1 MKLSTWTATV
11 LATPAVATGVCL
23 LCASTAQAAPDDAGS
38 ETSSAAASSA
48 ADTSASSSTD
58 SDGASTKPRANDT
71 TDGGGSGN
79 DSDDAGDSGD
89 LDNDDEDADGDTRG
103 DSDDADLNAEMD
115 ADIAD
120 AALDDSA
127 VDDSAADPGPHYVPT
142 TVRETL
148 VTGDAVDVDGDGVD
162 DGPVDEDDEDTPADD
177 EPADDDPVD
186 TVPIALEQ
194 ISDAKEDLR
203 EATWDSGNV
212 LAGLAAML
220 PQMYLSGAS
229 ASLERWQQNHALLQ
243 QRYAETYDDPFAHWL
258 AGARIENSIQRT
270 IRVQDQLEAAEKL
283 LTVVG
288 WFGTAS
294 QMEAIGQLIGTAAD
308 NGLVYQIVKMELQYN
323 GDNPVRTEPVI
334 YISVNGGKPAP
345 VLVDTGSLGLIIDPR
360 DVGVDG
366 IGEPTGTGTAS
377 YGDGSSVFFW
387 DSYDIPIS
395 VDGVESSPTQIL
407 VVELQSAQGFTDY
420 NGDYVGVLG
429 IGANAGGPGNFNPFL
444 SMPGLLS
451 QGVLFDERR
460 RRLILGP
467 NPYGARTTIPGAPS
481 SQLQVKIGDGEKTLV
496 DTWVD
501 SGGIL
506 GSVPDNVYGDGP
518 EVPPGTVVSVYTEDG
533 ETLLYSYT
541 TTRKNTLSVTDSE
554 DDPRFNTGFTPFS
567 LGTLYFSFAGAG
579 STSFNY

>member
-58 SDGASTKPRANDT
+58 SDDTSADSTATDT
-71 TDGGGSGN
+71 DDGGGSVAG
-79 DSDDAGDSGD
+79 SDGLDDDDDVDAADLSADVEDETDED
-89 LDNDDEDADGDTRG
+89 LDN
-103 DSDDADLNAEMD
+103 S
-115 ADIAD
+115 
-120 AALDDSA
+120 S
-127 VDDSAADPGPHYVPT
+127 ADPGPHYVPT

-162 DGPVDEDDEDTPADD
+162 DGPVDEDEDDAPADD

-186 TVPIALEQ
+186 TVPVALEQ

-229 ASLERWQQNHALLQ
+229 ASLERWQLNHALLQ

-288 WFGTAS
+288 WFGAAS

-429 IGANAGGPGNFNPFL
+429 IGANAGGPGEFNPFL

>member
-58 SDGASTKPRANDT
+58 SDDTSANSTATDT
-71 TDGGGSGN
+71 DYGGDSVGG
-79 DSDDAGDSGD
+79 SDDAGDSGGLDDDDDIDAADLSADVEDETDED
-89 LDNDDEDADGDTRG
+89 LDN
-103 DSDDADLNAEMD
+103 S
-115 ADIAD
+115 
-120 AALDDSA
+120 S
-127 VDDSAADPGPHYVPT
+127 ADPGPHYVPT

-162 DGPVDEDDEDTPADD
+162 DGPVDEDEDDAPADD
-177 EPADDDPVD
+177 EPAGDDPVD
-186 TVPIALEQ
+186 TVPVALEQ
-194 ISDAKEDLR
+194 ISDAKEYLR

-229 ASLERWQQNHALLQ
+229 ASLERWQQNHLLLQ

-270 IRVQDQLEAAEKL
+270 VRVQDQLEAAEKL

-323 GDNPVRTEPVI
+323 GNNPVRTEPVI
-334 YISVNGGKPAP
+334 YISVNGGEPAP

-387 DSYDIPIS
+387 DSYDIPIL

-429 IGANAGGPGNFNPFL
+429 IGANAGGPGKFNPFL

-501 SGGIL
+501 YGGIL

>member
-58 SDGASTKPRANDT
+58 SDDTSANSTATDT
-71 TDGGGSGN
+71 DDGGDSVAGSDGL
-79 DSDDAGDSGD
+79 DDDDDVDAADLSADVEDETDED
-89 LDNDDEDADGDTRG
+89 LDN
-103 DSDDADLNAEMD
+103 S
-115 ADIAD
+115 
-120 AALDDSA
+120 S
-127 VDDSAADPGPHYVPT
+127 ADPGPHYVPT

-162 DGPVDEDDEDTPADD
+162 DGPVDEDEDDAPADD
-177 EPADDDPVD
+177 EPAGDDPVD
-186 TVPIALEQ
+186 TVPVALEQ

-229 ASLERWQQNHALLQ
+229 ASLERWQQNHLLLQ

-270 IRVQDQLEAAEKL
+270 VRVQDQLEAAEKL

-323 GDNPVRTEPVI
+323 GNNPVRTEPVI
-334 YISVNGGKPAP
+334 YISVNGGEPAP

-429 IGANAGGPGNFNPFL
+429 IGANAGGPGKFNPFL

>member
-58 SDGASTKPRANDT
+58 SGDTSANSTATDT
-71 TDGGGSGN
+71 DDGGGSVAG
-79 DSDDAGDSGD
+79 SDDAGDSSGLDDDDDVDAADLSADVEDETDED
-89 LDNDDEDADGDTRG
+89 LDN
-103 DSDDADLNAEMD
+103 S
-115 ADIAD
+115 
-120 AALDDSA
+120 S
-127 VDDSAADPGPHYVPT
+127 ADPGPHYVPT

-162 DGPVDEDDEDTPADD
+162 DGPVDEDEDDAPADD
-177 EPADDDPVD
+177 DPADDDPVD
-186 TVPIALEQ
+186 TVPVALEQ

-229 ASLERWQQNHALLQ
+229 ASLERWQQNHLLLQ

-270 IRVQDQLEAAEKL
+270 VRVQDQLEAAEKL

-429 IGANAGGPGNFNPFL
+429 IGANAGGPGEFNPFL

>member
-58 SDGASTKPRANDT
+58 SDDTSANSTATDT
-71 TDGGGSGN
+71 DDGGDSVGG
-79 DSDDAGDSGD
+79 SDDAGDSGGLDDDDDIDAADLSADVEDETDED
-89 LDNDDEDADGDTRG
+89 LDN
-103 DSDDADLNAEMD
+103 S
-115 ADIAD
+115 
-120 AALDDSA
+120 S
-127 VDDSAADPGPHYVPT
+127 ADPGPHYVPT

-162 DGPVDEDDEDTPADD
+162 DGPVDEDEDDAPADD
-177 EPADDDPVD
+177 EPAGDDPVD
-186 TVPIALEQ
+186 TVPVALEQ
-194 ISDAKEDLR
+194 ISEAKEDLR

-229 ASLERWQQNHALLQ
+229 ASLERWQLNHALLQ

-288 WFGTAS
+288 WFGAAS

-308 NGLVYQIVKMELQYN
+308 NGLVYQVVKMELQYN
-323 GDNPVRTEPVI
+323 GNNPVRTEPVI
-334 YISVNGGKPAP
+334 YLSINGGEPAP

-360 DVGVDG
+360 WVGVDNVD
-366 IGEPTGTGTAS
+366 ESTGYGWAS
-377 YGDGSSVFFW
+377 YGDGSSEFLW
-387 DSYDIPIS
+387 ESYDLPIGL
-395 VDGVESSPTQIL
+395 DGVESSATEVL
-407 VVELQSAQGFTDY
+407 VVALQSVQGFTEY
-420 NGDYVGVLG
+420 NGDYAGVFG
-429 IGANAGGPGNFNPFL
+429 IGANAGSPGSTNPFL
-444 SMPGLLS
+444 AMPGMLS
-451 QGVLFDERR
+451 RGVLFDERR

-481 SQLQVKIGDGEKTLV
+481 SQLQVQIGDGEMTLV

-506 GSVPDNVYGDGP
+506 GSVPDNVYGEGP
-518 EVPPGTVVSVYTEDG
+518 EVPPGTVISVYTEDG

-541 TTRKNTLSVTDSE
+541 TTRKNTLSVNDSE

-567 LGTLYFSFAGAG
+567 LGTLYFSFAGEG
-579 STSFNY
+579 TTSFNY

>member
-58 SDGASTKPRANDT
+58 SDDTSADSTATDT
-71 TDGGGSGN
+71 DDGGDSVAGSDGL
-79 DSDDAGDSGD
+79 DDDDDVDAADLSADVEDETDED
-89 LDNDDEDADGDTRG
+89 LDN
-103 DSDDADLNAEMD
+103 S
-115 ADIAD
+115 
-120 AALDDSA
+120 S
-127 VDDSAADPGPHYVPT
+127 ADPGPHYVPT

-162 DGPVDEDDEDTPADD
+162 DGPVDEDEDDAPADD

-186 TVPIALEQ
+186 TVPVALEQ

-220 PQMYLSGAS
+220 PQMYLSRAS
-229 ASLERWQQNHALLQ
+229 ASLERWQQNHLLLQ

-270 IRVQDQLEAAEKL
+270 VRVQDQLEAAEKL

-323 GDNPVRTEPVI
+323 GNNPVRTEPVI
-334 YISVNGGKPAP
+334 YISVNGGEPAP

-429 IGANAGGPGNFNPFL
+429 IGANAGGPGKFNPFL

-481 SQLQVKIGDGEKTLV
+481 SQLQVKIGDGEKTRV
-496 DTWVD
+496 DPWVD

>member
-58 SDGASTKPRANDT
+58 SDDTSANSTATDT
-71 TDGGGSGN
+71 DDGGDSVGG
-79 DSDDAGDSGD
+79 SDDAGDSGGLDDDDDIDAADLSADVEDETDED
-89 LDNDDEDADGDTRG
+89 LDN
-103 DSDDADLNAEMD
+103 S
-115 ADIAD
+115 
-120 AALDDSA
+120 S
-127 VDDSAADPGPHYVPT
+127 ADPGPHYVPT

-162 DGPVDEDDEDTPADD
+162 DGPVDEDEDDAPADD
-177 EPADDDPVD
+177 EPAGDDPVD
-186 TVPIALEQ
+186 TVPVALEQ

-229 ASLERWQQNHALLQ
+229 ASLERWQLNHALLQ

-270 IRVQDQLEAAEKL
+270 VRVQDQLEAAEKL

-323 GDNPVRTEPVI
+323 GNNPVRTEPVI
-334 YISVNGGKPAP
+334 YISVNGGEPAP

-429 IGANAGGPGNFNPFL
+429 IGANAGGPGKFNPFL

-481 SQLQVKIGDGEKTLV
+481 SQLQVQIGDGEMTLV

>member
-58 SDGASTKPRANDT
+58 SDDTSADSTATDT
-71 TDGGGSGN
+71 DDGGGSVAG
-79 DSDDAGDSGD
+79 SDGLDDDDDVDAADLSADVEDETDED
-89 LDNDDEDADGDTRG
+89 LDN
-103 DSDDADLNAEMD
+103 S
-115 ADIAD
+115 
-120 AALDDSA
+120 S
-127 VDDSAADPGPHYVPT
+127 ADPGPHYVPT

-148 VTGDAVDVDGDGVD
+148 VTGVAVDVDGDGVD
-162 DGPVDEDDEDTPADD
+162 DGPVDEDEDDAPADD
-177 EPADDDPVD
+177 EPAGDDPVD
-186 TVPIALEQ
+186 TVPVALEQ

-229 ASLERWQQNHALLQ
+229 ASLERWQQNHLLLQ

-258 AGARIENSIQRT
+258 AGVRIENSIQRT
-270 IRVQDQLEAAEKL
+270 VRVQDQLEAAEKL

-429 IGANAGGPGNFNPFL
+429 IGANAGGPGKFNPFL

>member
-58 SDGASTKPRANDT
+58 SDDTSANSTATDT
-71 TDGGGSGN
+71 DDGGDSVGG
-79 DSDDAGDSGD
+79 SDDAGDSGGLDDDDDIDAADLSADVEDETDED
-89 LDNDDEDADGDTRG
+89 LDN
-103 DSDDADLNAEMD
+103 S
-115 ADIAD
+115 
-120 AALDDSA
+120 S
-127 VDDSAADPGPHYVPT
+127 ADPGPHYVPT

-162 DGPVDEDDEDTPADD
+162 DGPVDEDEDDAPADD
-177 EPADDDPVD
+177 EPAGDDPVD
-186 TVPIALEQ
+186 TVPVALEQ

-229 ASLERWQQNHALLQ
+229 ASLERWQQNHLLLQ

-270 IRVQDQLEAAEKL
+270 VRVQDQLEAAEKL

-323 GDNPVRTEPVI
+323 GNNPVRTEPVI
-334 YISVNGGKPAP
+334 YISVNGGEPAP

-429 IGANAGGPGNFNPFL
+429 IGANAGGPGKFNPFL

-567 LGTLYFSFAGAG
+567 LGTLYFSFAGEG
-579 STSFNY
+579 TTSFNY

>member
-58 SDGASTKPRANDT
+58 SDDTSANSTATDT
-71 TDGGGSGN
+71 DDGGGSVAG
-79 DSDDAGDSGD
+79 SDGLDDDDDVDAADLSADVEDETDED
-89 LDNDDEDADGDTRG
+89 LDN
-103 DSDDADLNAEMD
+103 S
-115 ADIAD
+115 
-120 AALDDSA
+120 S
-127 VDDSAADPGPHYVPT
+127 ADPGPHYVPT

-162 DGPVDEDDEDTPADD
+162 DGPVDEDEDDAPADD

-186 TVPIALEQ
+186 TVPVALEQ

-229 ASLERWQQNHALLQ
+229 ASLERWQQNHLLLQ

-258 AGARIENSIQRT
+258 AGVRIENSIQRT
-270 IRVQDQLEAAEKL
+270 VRVQDQLEAAEKL

-429 IGANAGGPGNFNPFL
+429 IGANAGGPGKFNPFL

>member
-1 MKLSTWTATV
+1 VKLSTWTATV

-58 SDGASTKPRANDT
+58 SDDTSADSTATDT
-71 TDGGGSGN
+71 DDGGGSVAG
-79 DSDDAGDSGD
+79 SDGLDDDDDVDAADLSADVEDETDED
-89 LDNDDEDADGDTRG
+89 LDN
-103 DSDDADLNAEMD
+103 S
-115 ADIAD
+115 
-120 AALDDSA
+120 S
-127 VDDSAADPGPHYVPT
+127 ADPGPHYVPT

-162 DGPVDEDDEDTPADD
+162 DGPVDEDEDDAPADD

-186 TVPIALEQ
+186 TVPVALEQ

-229 ASLERWQQNHALLQ
+229 ASLERWQQNHLLLQ

-258 AGARIENSIQRT
+258 AGVRIENSIQRT
-270 IRVQDQLEAAEKL
+270 VRVQDQLEAAEKL

-429 IGANAGGPGNFNPFL
+429 IGANAGGPGEFNPFL

>member
-58 SDGASTKPRANDT
+58 SDDTSADSTATDT
-71 TDGGGSGN
+71 DDGGGSVAG
-79 DSDDAGDSGD
+79 SDGLDDDDDVDAADLSADVEDETDED
-89 LDNDDEDADGDTRG
+89 LDN
-103 DSDDADLNAEMD
+103 S
-115 ADIAD
+115 
-120 AALDDSA
+120 S
-127 VDDSAADPGPHYVPT
+127 ADPGPHYVPT

-162 DGPVDEDDEDTPADD
+162 DGPVDEDEDDAPADD

-186 TVPIALEQ
+186 TVPVALEQ

-229 ASLERWQQNHALLQ
+229 ASLERWQQNHLLLQ

-258 AGARIENSIQRT
+258 AGVRIENSIQRT
-270 IRVQDQLEAAEKL
+270 VRVQDQLEAAEKL

-308 NGLVYQIVKMELQYN
+308 NGLVYQVVKMELQYN

-429 IGANAGGPGNFNPFL
+429 IGANAGGPGEFNPFL

>member
-23 LCASTAQAAPDDAGS
+23 LCASTAHAAPDDTGS

-48 ADTSASSSTD
+48 SDTSTGSSTD
-58 SDGASTKPRANDT
+58 RDDDAANEDS
-71 TDGGGSGN
+71 GSGDGDAPD
-79 DSDDAGDSGD
+79 DSDVAADEIEEDV
-89 LDNDDEDADGDTRG
+89 DDPDT
-103 DSDDADLNAEMD
+103 DDASAELG
-115 ADIAD
+115 A
-120 AALDDSA
+120 
-127 VDDSAADPGPHYVPT
+127 HYVPA

-148 VTGDAVDVDGDGVD
+148 VNGDAIDLDGDGID
-162 DGPVDEDDEDTPADD
+162 DEPTDAEEDEDEDDAPDA
-177 EPADDDPVD
+177 VD
-186 TVPIALEQ
+186 TVPVALEQ

-220 PQMYLSGAS
+220 PQMFLSGAS
-229 ASLERWQQNHALLQ
+229 TSLERWQQNHALLQ
-243 QRYAETYDDPFAHWL
+243 QRYAETYDDPSAHWL
-258 AGARIENSIQRT
+258 AGVGIENSIQRT
-270 IRVQDQLEAAEKL
+270 IRAQDQVEAAENL

-288 WFGTAS
+288 WFGPRTEMA
-294 QMEAIGQLIGTAAD
+294 AIRELVRMAAD

-323 GDNPVRTEPVI
+323 GQSVRTEPVI
-334 YISVNGGKPAP
+334 YLSINGGDPAP

-360 DVGVDG
+360 YVGVDG
-366 IGEPTGTGTAS
+366 VDESTGYGWAS
-377 YGDGSSVFFW
+377 YGDGSSEFLW
-387 DSYDIPIS
+387 ESYDLPIGL
-395 VDGVESSPTQIL
+395 DGVDSSATEVL
-407 VVELQSAQGFTDY
+407 VVALQSVQGFTDY
-420 NGDYVGVLG
+420 NGQYAGVFG
-429 IGANAGGPGNFNPFL
+429 IGANASGPGSTNPFL
-444 SMPGLLS
+444 AMPGLLD

-467 NPYGARTTIPGAPS
+467 NPYAARVTVPGAPS
-481 SQLQVKIGDGEKTLV
+481 SQLRVQLDDGEKVRV

-506 GSVPDNVYGDGP
+506 GSVPDTVYGDGP
-518 EVPPGTVVSVYTEDG
+518 KVPPGTKVSVYTEDG

-541 TTRKNTLSVTDSE
+541 TTRGNTLGVTE
-554 DDPRFNTGFTPFS
+554 AEADDRFNTGFTPFS

>member
-58 SDGASTKPRANDT
+58 SDDTSADSTATDT
-71 TDGGGSGN
+71 DDGGGSVAG
-79 DSDDAGDSGD
+79 SDGLDDDDDVDAADLSADVEDETDED
-89 LDNDDEDADGDTRG
+89 LDN
-103 DSDDADLNAEMD
+103 S
-115 ADIAD
+115 
-120 AALDDSA
+120 S
-127 VDDSAADPGPHYVPT
+127 ADPGPHYVPT

-162 DGPVDEDDEDTPADD
+162 DGPVDEDEDDAPADD

-186 TVPIALEQ
+186 TVPVALEQ
-194 ISDAKEDLR
+194 ISEAKEDLR

-229 ASLERWQQNHALLQ
+229 ASLERWQQNHLLLQ

-258 AGARIENSIQRT
+258 AGVRIENSIQRT
-270 IRVQDQLEAAEKL
+270 VRVQDQLEAAEKL

-429 IGANAGGPGNFNPFL
+429 IGANAGGPGEFNPFL

>member
-58 SDGASTKPRANDT
+58 SDDTSANSTATDT
-71 TDGGGSGN
+71 DDGGDSVGG
-79 DSDDAGDSGD
+79 SDDAGDSGGLDDDDDIDAADLSADVEDETDED
-89 LDNDDEDADGDTRG
+89 LDN
-103 DSDDADLNAEMD
+103 S
-115 ADIAD
+115 
-120 AALDDSA
+120 S
-127 VDDSAADPGPHYVPT
+127 ADPGPHYVPT

-162 DGPVDEDDEDTPADD
+162 DGPVDEDEDDAPADD
-177 EPADDDPVD
+177 EPAGDDPVD
-186 TVPIALEQ
+186 TVPVALEQ

-229 ASLERWQQNHALLQ
+229 ASLERWQQNHLLLQ

-270 IRVQDQLEAAEKL
+270 VRVQDQLEAAEKL

-334 YISVNGGKPAP
+334 YISVNGGEPAP

-429 IGANAGGPGNFNPFL
+429 IGANAGGPGKFNPFL

>member
-58 SDGASTKPRANDT
+58 SDDTSADSTATDT
-71 TDGGGSGN
+71 DDGGGSVAG
-79 DSDDAGDSGD
+79 SDGLDDDDDVDAADLSADVEDETDED
-89 LDNDDEDADGDTRG
+89 LDN
-103 DSDDADLNAEMD
+103 S
-115 ADIAD
+115 
-120 AALDDSA
+120 S
-127 VDDSAADPGPHYVPT
+127 ADPGPHYVPT

-148 VTGDAVDVDGDGVD
+148 VTGVAVDVDGDGVD
-162 DGPVDEDDEDTPADD
+162 DGPVDEDEDDAPADD

-186 TVPIALEQ
+186 TVPVALEQ

-229 ASLERWQQNHALLQ
+229 ASLERWQQNHLLLQ

-258 AGARIENSIQRT
+258 AGVRIENSIQRT
-270 IRVQDQLEAAEKL
+270 VRVQDQLEAAEKL

-429 IGANAGGPGNFNPFL
+429 IGADAGGPGNFNPFL

>member
-48 ADTSASSSTD
+48 ADTSASTSTD
-58 SDGASTKPRANDT
+58 SDDASGNSRANET
-71 TDGGGSGN
+71 ADGTGSGG
-79 DSDDAGDSGD
+79 DADDAGDSGR
-89 LDNDDEDADGDTRG
+89 LDNG
-103 DSDDADLNAEMD
+103 DADLD
-115 ADIAD
+115 ADDAELDAEIAD
-120 AALDDSA
+120 EDLDDSP
-127 VDDSAADPGPHYVPT
+127 VDPGPHYVPT
-142 TVRETL
+142 TVRDTL
-148 VTGDAVDVDGDGVD
+148 VTGDAIDVDGDGVD
-162 DGPVDEDDEDTPADD
+162 DGPVDEDEDDAPADD
-177 EPADDDPVD
+177 EPAGDDPVD
-186 TVPIALEQ
+186 TVPVALEQ

-229 ASLERWQQNHALLQ
+229 ASLERWQQNHLLLQ

-270 IRVQDQLEAAEKL
+270 VRVQDQLEAAEKL

-308 NGLVYQIVKMELQYN
+308 NGLVYQVVKMELQYN
-323 GDNPVRTEPVI
+323 GNNPVRTEPVI
-334 YISVNGGKPAP
+334 YISVNGGEPAP

-429 IGANAGGPGNFNPFL
+429 IGANAGGPGKFNPFL

>member
-58 SDGASTKPRANDT
+58 SDDTSADSTATDT
-71 TDGGGSGN
+71 DDGGGSVAG
-79 DSDDAGDSGD
+79 SDGLDDDDDVDAADLSADVEDETDED
-89 LDNDDEDADGDTRG
+89 LDN
-103 DSDDADLNAEMD
+103 S
-115 ADIAD
+115 
-120 AALDDSA
+120 S
-127 VDDSAADPGPHYVPT
+127 ADPGPHYVPT

-162 DGPVDEDDEDTPADD
+162 DGPVDEDEDDAPADD

-186 TVPIALEQ
+186 TVPVALEQ

-229 ASLERWQQNHALLQ
+229 ASLERWQQNHLLLQ

-258 AGARIENSIQRT
+258 AGVRIENSIQRT
-270 IRVQDQLEAAEKL
+270 VRVQDQLEAAEKL

-429 IGANAGGPGNFNPFL
+429 IGANAGGPGEFNPFL

-541 TTRKNTLSVTDSE
+541 TTRKNTLSVNDSE

-567 LGTLYFSFAGAG
+567 LGTLYFSFAGEG
-579 STSFNY
+579 TTSFNY

>member
-58 SDGASTKPRANDT
+58 SDDTSADSTATDT
-71 TDGGGSGN
+71 DDGGGSVAG
-79 DSDDAGDSGD
+79 SDGLDDDDDVDAADLSADVEDETDED
-89 LDNDDEDADGDTRG
+89 LDN
-103 DSDDADLNAEMD
+103 S
-115 ADIAD
+115 
-120 AALDDSA
+120 S
-127 VDDSAADPGPHYVPT
+127 ADPGPHYVPT

-162 DGPVDEDDEDTPADD
+162 DGPVDEDEDDAPADD

-186 TVPIALEQ
+186 TVPVALEQ

-229 ASLERWQQNHALLQ
+229 ASLERWQQNHLLLQ

-258 AGARIENSIQRT
+258 AGVRIENSIQRT
-270 IRVQDQLEAAEKL
+270 VRVQDQLEAAEKL

-429 IGANAGGPGNFNPFL
+429 IGANAGGPGEFNPFL

-567 LGTLYFSFAGAG
+567 LGTLYFSFAGEG
-579 STSFNY
+579 TTSFNY

>member
-1 MKLSTWTATV
+1 M
-11 LATPAVATGVCL
+11 
-23 LCASTAQAAPDDAGS
+23 
-38 ETSSAAASSA
+38 
-48 ADTSASSSTD
+48 
-58 SDGASTKPRANDT
+58 
-71 TDGGGSGN
+71 
-79 DSDDAGDSGD
+79 
-89 LDNDDEDADGDTRG
+89 
-103 DSDDADLNAEMD
+103 
-115 ADIAD
+115 
-120 AALDDSA
+120 
-127 VDDSAADPGPHYVPT
+127 
-142 TVRETL
+142 RETL

-162 DGPVDEDDEDTPADD
+162 DGPVDEDEDDAPADD

-186 TVPIALEQ
+186 TVPVALEQ

-229 ASLERWQQNHALLQ
+229 ASLERWQQNHLLLQ

-270 IRVQDQLEAAEKL
+270 VRVQDQLEAAEKL

-429 IGANAGGPGNFNPFL
+429 IGANAGGPGEFNPFL

-518 EVPPGTVVSVYTEDG
+518 EVPPGRVVSVYTEDG

>member
-58 SDGASTKPRANDT
+58 SDDTSANSTATDT
-71 TDGGGSGN
+71 DDGGGSVAG
-79 DSDDAGDSGD
+79 SDGLDDDDDVDAADLSADVEDETDED
-89 LDNDDEDADGDTRG
+89 LDN
-103 DSDDADLNAEMD
+103 S
-115 ADIAD
+115 
-120 AALDDSA
+120 S
-127 VDDSAADPGPHYVPT
+127 ADPGPHYVPT

-162 DGPVDEDDEDTPADD
+162 DGPVDEDEDDAPADD
-177 EPADDDPVD
+177 EPAGDDPVD
-186 TVPIALEQ
+186 TVPVALEQ

-229 ASLERWQQNHALLQ
+229 ASLERWQQNHLLLQ

-270 IRVQDQLEAAEKL
+270 VRVQDQLEAAEKL

-323 GDNPVRTEPVI
+323 GNNPVRTEPVI
-334 YISVNGGKPAP
+334 YISVNGGEPAP

-429 IGANAGGPGNFNPFL
+429 IGANAGGPGKFNPFL

>member
-58 SDGASTKPRANDT
+58 SDDTSADSTATDT
-71 TDGGGSGN
+71 DDGGGSVAG
-79 DSDDAGDSGD
+79 SDGLDDDDDVDAADLSADVEDETDED
-89 LDNDDEDADGDTRG
+89 LDN
-103 DSDDADLNAEMD
+103 S
-115 ADIAD
+115 
-120 AALDDSA
+120 S
-127 VDDSAADPGPHYVPT
+127 ADPGPHYVPT

-162 DGPVDEDDEDTPADD
+162 DGPVDEDEDDAPADD

-186 TVPIALEQ
+186 TVPVALEQ

-229 ASLERWQQNHALLQ
+229 ASLERWQQNHLLLQ

-258 AGARIENSIQRT
+258 AGVRIENSIQRT
-270 IRVQDQLEAAEKL
+270 VRVQDQLEAAEKL

-429 IGANAGGPGNFNPFL
+429 IGANAGGPGEFNPFL

>member
-48 ADTSASSSTD
+48 ADTSASTSTD
-58 SDGASTKPRANDT
+58 SDDASGNSRANET
-71 TDGGGSGN
+71 ADGTGSGG
-79 DSDDAGDSGD
+79 DADDAGDSGS

-103 DSDDADLNAEMD
+103 NSDDADLNAEID
-115 ADIAD
+115 D

-127 VDDSAADPGPHYVPT
+127 VDDSPADPGPHYVPT
-142 TVRETL
+142 TVRDTL
-148 VTGDAVDVDGDGVD
+148 VTGDAIDVDGDGVD
-162 DGPVDEDDEDTPADD
+162 DGPVDENDEDTPADD
-177 EPADDDPVD
+177 DEPADDDDDPVD
-186 TVPIALEQ
+186 TVPVALEQ
-194 ISDAKEDLR
+194 ISEAKEDLR

-229 ASLERWQQNHALLQ
+229 ASLERWQLNHALLQ

-288 WFGTAS
+288 WFGAAS

-308 NGLVYQIVKMELQYN
+308 NGLVYQVVKMELQYN
-323 GDNPVRTEPVI
+323 GNNPVRTEPVI
-334 YISVNGGKPAP
+334 YLSINGGEPAP

-360 DVGVDG
+360 WVGVDNVD
-366 IGEPTGTGTAS
+366 EPTGYGWAS
-377 YGDGSSVFFW
+377 YGDGSSEFLW
-387 DSYDIPIS
+387 ESYDLPIGL
-395 VDGVESSPTQIL
+395 DGVESSATEVL
-407 VVELQSAQGFTDY
+407 VVALQSVQGFTEY
-420 NGDYVGVLG
+420 NGDYAGVFG
-429 IGANAGGPGNFNPFL
+429 IGANAGSPGSTNPFL
-444 SMPGLLS
+444 AMPGMLS
-451 QGVLFDERR
+451 RGVLFDERR

-481 SQLQVKIGDGEKTLV
+481 SQLQVQIGDGEKTLV

-541 TTRKNTLSVTDSE
+541 TTRKNTLSVNDSE

-567 LGTLYFSFAGAG
+567 LGTLYFSFAGEG
-579 STSFNY
+579 TTSFNY

>member
-58 SDGASTKPRANDT
+58 SDDTSADSTATDT
-71 TDGGGSGN
+71 DDGGGSVAG
-79 DSDDAGDSGD
+79 SDGLDDDDDVDAADLSADVEDETDED
-89 LDNDDEDADGDTRG
+89 LDN
-103 DSDDADLNAEMD
+103 S
-115 ADIAD
+115 
-120 AALDDSA
+120 S
-127 VDDSAADPGPHYVPT
+127 ADPGPHYVPT

-162 DGPVDEDDEDTPADD
+162 DGPVDEDEDDAPADD

-186 TVPIALEQ
+186 TVPVALEQ

-229 ASLERWQQNHALLQ
+229 ASLERWQQNHLLLQ

-270 IRVQDQLEAAEKL
+270 VRVQDQLEAAEKL

-407 VVELQSAQGFTDY
+407 VVELQSAEGFTDY

-429 IGANAGGPGNFNPFL
+429 IGANAGGPGKFNPFL

>member
-48 ADTSASSSTD
+48 ADTSASTSTD
-58 SDGASTKPRANDT
+58 SDGASGNSRANET
-71 TDGGGSGN
+71 AAGTGSGS
-79 DSDDAGDSGD
+79 DADDAGASDD
-89 LDNDDEDADGDTRG
+89 LDNDDEDADEDFDDT
-103 DSDDADLNAEMD
+103 DLDAEIDAEID
-115 ADIAD
+115 D
-120 AALDDSA
+120 AALGDSA
-127 VDDSAADPGPHYVPT
+127 VDDSPADPGPHYVPT
-142 TVRETL
+142 TVRDTL
-148 VTGDAVDVDGDGVD
+148 VTGDAIDVDGDGVD
-162 DGPVDEDDEDTPADD
+162 DGSVDEDDEDTPADD
-177 EPADDDPVD
+177 EPVDDDDDPVD
-186 TVPIALEQ
+186 TVPVALEQ
-194 ISDAKEDLR
+194 ISEAKEDLR

-229 ASLERWQQNHALLQ
+229 ASLERWQLNHALLQ

-288 WFGTAS
+288 WFGAAS

-308 NGLVYQIVKMELQYN
+308 NGLVYQVVKMELQYN

-334 YISVNGGKPAP
+334 YLSINGGEPAP

-360 DVGVDG
+360 WVGVDDV
-366 IGEPTGTGTAS
+366 GEPTGYGWAA
-377 YGDGSSVFFW
+377 YGDGSSEFLW
-387 DSYDIPIS
+387 ESYDLPIGL
-395 VDGVESSPTQIL
+395 DGVESSATEVL
-407 VVELQSAQGFTDY
+407 VVALQSVQGFTEY
-420 NGDYVGVLG
+420 NGDYAGVFG
-429 IGANAGGPGNFNPFL
+429 IGANAGSPGSTNPFL
-444 SMPGLLS
+444 AMPGMLS
-451 QGVLFDERR
+451 RGVLFDERR

-481 SQLQVKIGDGEKTLV
+481 SQLQVQIGDGEMTLV

>member
-58 SDGASTKPRANDT
+58 SDDTSANSTATDT
-71 TDGGGSGN
+71 DDGGDSVGG
-79 DSDDAGDSGD
+79 SDDAGDSGGLDDDDDIDAADLSADVEDETDED
-89 LDNDDEDADGDTRG
+89 LDN
-103 DSDDADLNAEMD
+103 S
-115 ADIAD
+115 
-120 AALDDSA
+120 S
-127 VDDSAADPGPHYVPT
+127 ADPGPHYVPT

-162 DGPVDEDDEDTPADD
+162 DGPVDEDEDDAPADD
-177 EPADDDPVD
+177 EPAGDDPVD
-186 TVPIALEQ
+186 TVPVALEQ

-229 ASLERWQQNHALLQ
+229 ASLERWQQNHLLLQ

-270 IRVQDQLEAAEKL
+270 VRVQDQLEAAEKL

-323 GDNPVRTEPVI
+323 GNNPVRTEPVI
-334 YISVNGGKPAP
+334 YISVNGGEPAP

-407 VVELQSAQGFTDY
+407 VVELPSAQGFTDY

-429 IGANAGGPGNFNPFL
+429 IGANAGGPGKFNPFL

>member
-58 SDGASTKPRANDT
+58 SDDTSADSTATDT
-71 TDGGGSGN
+71 DDGGDSVAGSDGL
-79 DSDDAGDSGD
+79 DDDDDVDAADLSADVEDETDED
-89 LDNDDEDADGDTRG
+89 LDN
-103 DSDDADLNAEMD
+103 S
-115 ADIAD
+115 
-120 AALDDSA
+120 S
-127 VDDSAADPGPHYVPT
+127 ADPGPHYVPT

-162 DGPVDEDDEDTPADD
+162 DGPVDEDEDDAPADD

-186 TVPIALEQ
+186 TVPVALEQ

-229 ASLERWQQNHALLQ
+229 ASLERWQQNHLLLQ

-270 IRVQDQLEAAEKL
+270 VRVQDQLEAAEKL

-323 GDNPVRTEPVI
+323 GNNPVRTEPVI
-334 YISVNGGKPAP
+334 YISVNGGEPAP

-429 IGANAGGPGNFNPFL
+429 IGANAGGPGKFNPFL

-481 SQLQVKIGDGEKTLV
+481 SQLQVKIGDGEKTRV
-496 DTWVD
+496 DPWVD
-501 SGGIL
+501 AGGIL

>member
-48 ADTSASSSTD
+48 ADTSASTSTD
-58 SDGASTKPRANDT
+58 SDDASGNSRANET
-71 TDGGGSGN
+71 ADGTGSGG
-79 DSDDAGDSGD
+79 DADDAGDSGR
-89 LDNDDEDADGDTRG
+89 LDNG
-103 DSDDADLNAEMD
+103 DADLD
-115 ADIAD
+115 ADDAELDAEIAD
-120 AALDDSA
+120 EDLDDSP
-127 VDDSAADPGPHYVPT
+127 VDPGPHYVPT

-162 DGPVDEDDEDTPADD
+162 DGPVDEDEDDAPADD
-177 EPADDDPVD
+177 EPAGDDPVD
-186 TVPIALEQ
+186 TVPVALEQ

-229 ASLERWQQNHALLQ
+229 ASLERWQQNHLLLQ

-270 IRVQDQLEAAEKL
+270 VRVQDQLEAAEKL

-323 GDNPVRTEPVI
+323 GNNPVRTEPVI
-334 YISVNGGKPAP
+334 YISVNGGEPAP

-429 IGANAGGPGNFNPFL
+429 IGANAGGPGKFNPFL

-567 LGTLYFSFAGAG
+567 LGTLYFSFA
-579 STSFNY
+579 

>member
-58 SDGASTKPRANDT
+58 SDDTSANSTATDT
-71 TDGGGSGN
+71 DDGGDSVGG
-79 DSDDAGDSGD
+79 SDDAGDSGGLDDDDDIDAADLSADVEDETDED
-89 LDNDDEDADGDTRG
+89 LDN
-103 DSDDADLNAEMD
+103 S
-115 ADIAD
+115 
-120 AALDDSA
+120 S
-127 VDDSAADPGPHYVPT
+127 ADPGPHYVPT

-162 DGPVDEDDEDTPADD
+162 DGPVDEDEDDAPADD
-177 EPADDDPVD
+177 EPAGDDPVD
-186 TVPIALEQ
+186 TVPVALEQ

-229 ASLERWQQNHALLQ
+229 ASLERWQQNHLLLQ

-270 IRVQDQLEAAEKL
+270 VRVQDQLEAAEKL

-323 GDNPVRTEPVI
+323 GNNPVRTEPVI
-334 YISVNGGKPAP
+334 YISVNGGEPAP

-429 IGANAGGPGNFNPFL
+429 IGANAGGPGKFNPFL

>member
-58 SDGASTKPRANDT
+58 SDDTSADSTATDT
-71 TDGGGSGN
+71 DDGGDSVAGSDGL
-79 DSDDAGDSGD
+79 DDDDDVDAADLSADVEDETDED
-89 LDNDDEDADGDTRG
+89 LDN
-103 DSDDADLNAEMD
+103 S
-115 ADIAD
+115 
-120 AALDDSA
+120 S
-127 VDDSAADPGPHYVPT
+127 ADPGPHYVPT

-162 DGPVDEDDEDTPADD
+162 DGPVDEDEDDAPADD

-186 TVPIALEQ
+186 TVPVALEQ

-220 PQMYLSGAS
+220 PQMYLSRAS
-229 ASLERWQQNHALLQ
+229 ASLERWQQNHLLLQ

-270 IRVQDQLEAAEKL
+270 VRVQDQLEAAEKL

-323 GDNPVRTEPVI
+323 GNNPVRTEPVI
-334 YISVNGGKPAP
+334 YISVNGGEPAP

-429 IGANAGGPGNFNPFL
+429 IGANAGGPGKFNPFL

-481 SQLQVKIGDGEKTLV
+481 SQLQVKIGDGEKTRV
-496 DTWVD
+496 DPWVD
-501 SGGIL
+501 AGGIL

>member
-58 SDGASTKPRANDT
+58 SDDTSANSTATDT
-71 TDGGGSGN
+71 DDGGDSVGG
-79 DSDDAGDSGD
+79 SDDAGDSGGLDDDDDIDAADLSADVEDETDED
-89 LDNDDEDADGDTRG
+89 LDN
-103 DSDDADLNAEMD
+103 S
-115 ADIAD
+115 
-120 AALDDSA
+120 S
-127 VDDSAADPGPHYVPT
+127 ADPGPHYVPT

-162 DGPVDEDDEDTPADD
+162 DGPVDEDEDDAPADD
-177 EPADDDPVD
+177 EPAGDDPVD
-186 TVPIALEQ
+186 TVPVALEQ

-229 ASLERWQQNHALLQ
+229 ASLERWQQNHLLLQ

-270 IRVQDQLEAAEKL
+270 VRVQDQLEAAEKL

-323 GDNPVRTEPVI
+323 GNNPVRTEPVI
-334 YISVNGGKPAP
+334 YISVNGGEPAP

-407 VVELQSAQGFTDY
+407 VVELQSAEGFTDY

-429 IGANAGGPGNFNPFL
+429 IGANAGGPGKFNPFL

>member
-58 SDGASTKPRANDT
+58 SDDTSANSTATDT
-71 TDGGGSGN
+71 DDGGGSVAG
-79 DSDDAGDSGD
+79 SDGLDDDDDVDAADLSADVEDETDED
-89 LDNDDEDADGDTRG
+89 LDN
-103 DSDDADLNAEMD
+103 S
-115 ADIAD
+115 
-120 AALDDSA
+120 S
-127 VDDSAADPGPHYVPT
+127 ADPGPHYVPT

-162 DGPVDEDDEDTPADD
+162 DGPVDEDEDDAPADD

-186 TVPIALEQ
+186 TVPVALEQ

-229 ASLERWQQNHALLQ
+229 ASLERWQQNHLLLQ

-270 IRVQDQLEAAEKL
+270 VRVQDQLEAAEKL

-429 IGANAGGPGNFNPFL
+429 IGANAGGPGKFNPFL

-518 EVPPGTVVSVYTEDG
+518 EVPPGRVVSVYTEDG

>member
-58 SDGASTKPRANDT
+58 SDDTSANSTATDT
-71 TDGGGSGN
+71 DDGGDSVGG
-79 DSDDAGDSGD
+79 SDDAGDSGGLDDDDDIDAADLSADVEDETDED
-89 LDNDDEDADGDTRG
+89 LDN
-103 DSDDADLNAEMD
+103 S
-115 ADIAD
+115 
-120 AALDDSA
+120 S
-127 VDDSAADPGPHYVPT
+127 ADPGPHYVPT

-162 DGPVDEDDEDTPADD
+162 DGPVDEDEDDAPADD
-177 EPADDDPVD
+177 EPAGDDPVD
-186 TVPIALEQ
+186 TVPVALEQ

-229 ASLERWQQNHALLQ
+229 ASLERWQQNHLLLQ

-270 IRVQDQLEAAEKL
+270 VRVQDQLEAAEKL

-323 GDNPVRTEPVI
+323 GNNPVRTEPVI
-334 YISVNGGKPAP
+334 YISVNGGEPAP
-345 VLVDTGSLGLIIDPR
+345 VLVGTGSLGLIIDPR

-429 IGANAGGPGNFNPFL
+429 IGANAGGPGKFNPFL

>member
-58 SDGASTKPRANDT
+58 SDDTSADSTATDT
-71 TDGGGSGN
+71 DDGGDSVGG
-79 DSDDAGDSGD
+79 SDDAGDSGGLDDDDAADADLSADVEDETDED
-89 LDNDDEDADGDTRG
+89 LDN
-103 DSDDADLNAEMD
+103 S
-115 ADIAD
+115 
-120 AALDDSA
+120 S
-127 VDDSAADPGPHYVPT
+127 ADPGPHYVPT

-162 DGPVDEDDEDTPADD
+162 DGPVDEDEDDAPADD

-186 TVPIALEQ
+186 TVPVALEQ

-229 ASLERWQQNHALLQ
+229 ASLERWQQNHLLLQ

-270 IRVQDQLEAAEKL
+270 VRVQDQLEAAEKL

-407 VVELQSAQGFTDY
+407 VVELQSAEGFTDY

-429 IGANAGGPGNFNPFL
+429 IGANAGGPGKFNPFL

-467 NPYGARTTIPGAPS
+467 NPYAARVTVPGAPS
-481 SQLQVKIGDGEKTLV
+481 TPLRVQIGDGEKVAV

-506 GSVPDNVYGDGP
+506 GSVPDTVYGDGP
-518 EVPPGTVVSVYTEDG
+518 EVPPGTLVSVYTADG

>member
-58 SDGASTKPRANDT
+58 SDDTSANSTATDT
-71 TDGGGSGN
+71 DDGGDSVGG
-79 DSDDAGDSGD
+79 SDDAGDSGGLDDDDDIDAADLSADVEDETDED
-89 LDNDDEDADGDTRG
+89 LDN
-103 DSDDADLNAEMD
+103 S
-115 ADIAD
+115 
-120 AALDDSA
+120 S
-127 VDDSAADPGPHYVPT
+127 ADPGPHYVPT

-162 DGPVDEDDEDTPADD
+162 DGPVDEDEDDAPADD
-177 EPADDDPVD
+177 EPAGDDPVD
-186 TVPIALEQ
+186 TVPVALEQ

-229 ASLERWQQNHALLQ
+229 ASLERWQQNHLLLQ

-270 IRVQDQLEAAEKL
+270 VRVQDQLEAAEKL

-323 GDNPVRTEPVI
+323 GNNPVRTEPVI
-334 YISVNGGKPAP
+334 YISVNGGEPAP

-429 IGANAGGPGNFNPFL
+429 IGANAGGPGKFNPFL

-567 LGTLYFSFAGAG
+567 LGTLYFSFA
-579 STSFNY
+579 

>member
-58 SDGASTKPRANDT
+58 SDDTSANSTATDT
-71 TDGGGSGN
+71 DDGGDSVAGSDGL
-79 DSDDAGDSGD
+79 DDDDDVDAADLSADVEDETDED
-89 LDNDDEDADGDTRG
+89 LDN
-103 DSDDADLNAEMD
+103 S
-115 ADIAD
+115 
-120 AALDDSA
+120 S
-127 VDDSAADPGPHYVPT
+127 ADPGPHYVPT

-162 DGPVDEDDEDTPADD
+162 DGPVDEDEDDAPADD

-186 TVPIALEQ
+186 TVPVALEQ

-229 ASLERWQQNHALLQ
+229 ASLERWQQNHLLLQ

-270 IRVQDQLEAAEKL
+270 VRVQDQLEAAEKL

-323 GDNPVRTEPVI
+323 GNNPVRTEPVI
-334 YISVNGGKPAP
+334 YISVNGGEPAP

-429 IGANAGGPGNFNPFL
+429 IGANAGGPGKFNPFL

>member
-48 ADTSASSSTD
+48 ADTSASTSTD
-58 SDGASTKPRANDT
+58 SDGASGNSRANET
-71 TDGGGSGN
+71 AAGTGSGS
-79 DSDDAGDSGD
+79 DADDAGASDD
-89 LDNDDEDADGDTRG
+89 LDNDDEDADEDFDDT
-103 DSDDADLNAEMD
+103 DLDAEIDAEID
-115 ADIAD
+115 D
-120 AALDDSA
+120 AALGDSA
-127 VDDSAADPGPHYVPT
+127 VDDSPVDPGPHYVPT
-142 TVRETL
+142 TVRDTL
-148 VTGDAVDVDGDGVD
+148 VTGDAIDVDGDGVD
-162 DGPVDEDDEDTPADD
+162 DGSVDEDDEDTPADD
-177 EPADDDPVD
+177 EPADDDDDPVD
-186 TVPIALEQ
+186 TVPVALEQ
-194 ISDAKEDLR
+194 ISEAKEDLR

-229 ASLERWQQNHALLQ
+229 ASLERWQLNHALLQ

-288 WFGTAS
+288 WFGAAS

-308 NGLVYQIVKMELQYN
+308 NGLVYQVVKMELQYN
-323 GDNPVRTEPVI
+323 GNNPVRTEPVI
-334 YISVNGGKPAP
+334 YLSINGGEPAP

-360 DVGVDG
+360 WVGVDNVD
-366 IGEPTGTGTAS
+366 EPTGYGWAS
-377 YGDGSSVFFW
+377 YGDGSSEFLW
-387 DSYDIPIS
+387 ESYDLPIGL
-395 VDGVESSPTQIL
+395 DGVESSATEVL
-407 VVELQSAQGFTDY
+407 VVALQSVQGFTEY
-420 NGDYVGVLG
+420 NGDYAGVFG
-429 IGANAGGPGNFNPFL
+429 IGANAGSPGSTNPFL
-444 SMPGLLS
+444 AMPGMLS
-451 QGVLFDERR
+451 RGVLFDERR

-481 SQLQVKIGDGEKTLV
+481 SQLQVQIGDGEMTLV

-541 TTRKNTLSVTDSE
+541 TTRKNTLSVNDSE

-567 LGTLYFSFAGAG
+567 LGTLYFSFAGEG
-579 STSFNY
+579 TTSFNY